1 MASDQERFMQ
11 LAEQAKAAPL
21 PPIPLSRMREIA
33 AEVDVDQVAD
43 PDVQAAW
50 RIIKALP
57 DA

>member
-1 MASDQERFMQ
+1 MASDKERFMQ
-11 LAEQAKAAPL
+11 LVEQAKAAPL

>member
-1 MASDQERFMQ
+1 MQ
-11 LAEQAKAAPL
+11 LMEQAKAAPL
-21 PPIPLSRMREIA
+21 PPIPLARMREIA
-33 AEVDVDQVAD
+33 AEVDVEQVAD